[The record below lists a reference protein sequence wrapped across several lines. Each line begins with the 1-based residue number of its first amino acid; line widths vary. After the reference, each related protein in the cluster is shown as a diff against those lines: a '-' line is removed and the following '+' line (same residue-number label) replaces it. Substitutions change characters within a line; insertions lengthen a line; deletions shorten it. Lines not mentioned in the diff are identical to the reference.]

1 MVSVCWYGVVSMRRS
16 ELPPLPEDEFYWA
29 DLVGCAVVDEGG
41 APLGEVVAVTPGP
54 AHDWLVVRR
63 AGGGEERFLPGVE
76 AFVRSVDVAGR
87 RVVAA
92 PPEGW

>member
-1 MVSVCWYGVVSMRRS
+1 MRFPRRRVMRRD

-29 DLVGCAVVDEGG
+29 DLVGCRVSDEKGS
-41 APLGEVVAVTPGP
+41 PLGEVIAVEAGP
-54 AHDWLVVRR
+54 ATTGWSWRVR
-63 AGGGEERFLPGVE
+63 AGGGPPPVVAAFL
-76 AFVRSVDVAGR
+76 RSVDVAAR